1 MIIPFII
8 FYFLLP
14 YGNDLP
20 FFRDKTKN
28 LPRHLPGQ
36 DIILRYHPAWCFRT
50 HSAHTRWYAA
60 FLSRRSLLRLTY
72 SDCSFLIALGSPF
85 GFMLYAVIAAPTALW
100 DKGNESYSL
109 FLIGFHHY
117 ITVFSACQAFFQKFS
132 DFFRSARSLE
142 NKESNSFLEYIINK
156 A

>member
-1 MIIPFII
+1 METIYRFSGTKQKTCPDIC
-8 FYFLLP
+8 
-14 YGNDLP
+14 
-20 FFRDKTKN
+20 RDRN
-28 LPRHLPGQ
+28 NS
-36 DIILRYHPAWCFRT
+36 ILRYHPAWCFHT

-117 ITVFSACQAFFQKFS
+117 ITVFSACQAFFQKIS
-132 DFFRSARSLE
+132 DFFRRARSLE
-142 NKESNSFLEYIINK
+142 NKESNSSLTVYY
-156 A
+156 